1 MKTLFLLSGLFLFFA
16 CGSQKEVAANTVNE
30 TSENVEDTAQD
41 AVEDASDTMDDNFR
55 IVGTVHTIDKGC
67 GVYIDAK
74 LEDRSVKMYPV
85 NLDEKFSVEGMF
97 IRFTYA
103 PSRAMQPSGCKCDRV
118 VSLSDVTPLRK

>member
-30 TSENVEDTAQD
+30 TSENVED
-41 AVEDASDTMDDNFR
+41 ASDTMNDNFR